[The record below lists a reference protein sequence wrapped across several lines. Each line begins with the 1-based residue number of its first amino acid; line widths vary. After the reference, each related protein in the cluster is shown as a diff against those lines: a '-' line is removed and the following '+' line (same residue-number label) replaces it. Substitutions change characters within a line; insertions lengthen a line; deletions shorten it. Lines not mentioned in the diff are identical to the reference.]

1 MLQPMRRSLILS
13 LFAASAVATALP
25 AREACIRT
33 VRWES
38 SESPYN
44 ERLPDGR
51 QGGYSADLVVEV
63 LRRMGCEARLVDM
76 RWPRA
81 LVELEAGRLDIMAGM
96 MRTPEPDVFAR
107 FTRSINFSPN
117 LLYLSGGARQR
128 YPALRTLAD
137 LRSTALTIGVESSAA
152 YGPAFVALK
161 DDPAFRA
168 RLYFVPNQ
176 RTAWQMLAAGRLD
189 GLISDDVLARMV
201 GLPMQSEARE
211 VRAVLTVAEAHA
223 LIGLSRRSV
232 DAAFAERFDA
242 VLAETV
248 ADGWLLRLRERYV
261 GCPTDPVTLGCLDP
275 PPGDAAEAENETP
288 P

>member
-1 MLQPMRRSLILS
+1 MRRPLIFCL
-13 LFAASAVATALP
+13 LAASLAASALP

-33 VRWES
+33 VRWEP
-38 SESPYN
+38 SEPPYN
-44 ERLPDGR
+44 VRLPDGR

-81 LVELEAGRLDIMAGM
+81 LVELEAGRLDIMPGM
-96 MRTPEPDVFAR
+96 MRTPERDAFAR
-107 FTRSINFSPN
+107 FTRSINRSPN
-117 LLYLSGGARQR
+117 LLYLSAAARER
-128 YPALRTLAD
+128 YPALDTLAD
-137 LRSTALTIGVESSAA
+137 LRSTTLTIGVETSAV

-168 RLYFVPNQ
+168 RLYFVPSQ
-176 RTAWQMLAAGRLD
+176 RTAWQMLAAGRID

-201 GLPMQSEARE
+201 GLPMQPEARE
-211 VRAVLTVAEAHA
+211 VRAVLTVAEASA

-242 VLAETV
+242 VLGETV
-248 ADGWLLRLRERYV
+248 ADGWLPRLREHYI
-261 GCPTDPVTLGCLDP
+261 GCPTDPATLGCLDP
-275 PPGDAAEAENETP
+275 PPSNAAEAGKGTP

>member
-1 MLQPMRRSLILS
+1 MRRSLILC
-13 LFAASAVATALP
+13 LFAASLLALPALAVAT
-25 AREACIRT
+25 CVRT
-33 VRWES
+33 VRWEP
-38 SESPYN
+38 SEPPYN
-44 ERLPDGR
+44 LRLPDGR

-96 MRTPEPDVFAR
+96 MRTPERDVFAR
-107 FTRSINFSPN
+107 FTRSINLSPN
-117 LLYLSGGARQR
+117 LLYLSGAARQR

-137 LRSTALTIGVESSAA
+137 LRSTTLTIGVESSAA
-152 YGPAFVALK
+152 YGPAFVALQ
-161 DDPAFRA
+161 DDPSFRA
-168 RLYFVPNQ
+168 RLYFVPTQ

-189 GLISDDVLARMV
+189 GLISDDVLARIV
-201 GLPMQSEARE
+201 GLPLQPEGNE
-211 VRAVLTVAEAHA
+211 VRAVLTVAEAPA

-248 ADGWLLRLRERYV
+248 ADGWLPRLRERYI
-261 GCPTDPVTLGCLDP
+261 GCPTDPVTLGCVEAA
-275 PPGDAAEAENETP
+275 GIDAAAP
-288 P
+288 PSE